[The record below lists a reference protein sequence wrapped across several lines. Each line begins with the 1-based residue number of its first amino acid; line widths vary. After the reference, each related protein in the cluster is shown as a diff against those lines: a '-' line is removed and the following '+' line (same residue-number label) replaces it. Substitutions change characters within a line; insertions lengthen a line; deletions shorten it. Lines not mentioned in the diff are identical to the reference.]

1 MGNVGSGFG
10 NPNAR
15 CGFEDGY
22 FPVHAPKGFPNC
34 ANYKGT
40 QAERIGDL
48 RRRGYGTDI
57 INAWIK
63 YYAENPSDPLKI
75 DYTKQD
81 PNINN
86 SMSKEAALTEQALI
100 KSQKGSSNNS
110 GSWVQRLAQDRAYQ
124 ANYVKQNIAARTKT
138 IEAILSNSANIQ
150 RWANEEQEII
160 DIENKRL
167 AVLEAENLA
176 LIEADLESERLK
188 SESLIQI
195 ELEKQRAIDEYII
208 QQNELVELQRVKD
221 ERIENQKIEN
231 QRIESEKEI
240 EVDKQNKNKIIA
252 TVLLIGGVAGIIALS
267 KRKII

>member
-1 MGNVGSGFG
+1 MGNIGSGFG
-10 NPNAR
+10 NPNVR

-22 FPVHAPKGFPNC
+22 FPVHAPLGFPNC

-40 QAERIGDL
+40 PEQRIAELI
-48 RRRGYGTDI
+48 RRGYGSNSDVT
-57 INAWIK
+57 NAWRK

-75 DYTKQD
+75 EYTKQD

-86 SMSKEAALTEQALI
+86 SMSKEAALAERALI
-100 KSQKGSSNNS
+100 KSQKGTNNPT
-110 GSWVQRLAQDRAYQ
+110 GSWAERTAQTRAYN
-124 ANYVKQNIAARTKT
+124 ANIVKNNIWARTKT
-138 IEAILSNSANIQ
+138 INAILNNPNNIQ
-150 RWANEEQEII
+150 RWKNEEQEII

-221 ERIENQKIEN
+221 ERLENERIENQKPIIEI
-231 QRIESEKEI
+231 QPEI
-240 EVDKQNKNKIIA
+240 IPSV
-252 TVLLIGGVAGIIALS
+252 VALS
-267 KRKII
+267 TLIPLALIAYLVARK